1 MRGDAALGLRLGL
14 VSGLGLGCLV
24 GEGGDGAV
32 DDPFEAGYGDLRHDE
47 HADDEG
53 EGVGELDVDRGED
66 HPPACFGG
74 GGG

>member
-1 MRGDAALGLRLGL
+1 MRGDRASVL
-14 VSGLGLGCLV
+14 GLGLGLGLGFGCLV

-32 DDPFEAGYGDLRHDE
+32 DDALEAGYGDLGHDE
-47 HADDEG
+47 DADDEG
-53 EGVGELDVDRGED
+53 ESVGELDVDRGED